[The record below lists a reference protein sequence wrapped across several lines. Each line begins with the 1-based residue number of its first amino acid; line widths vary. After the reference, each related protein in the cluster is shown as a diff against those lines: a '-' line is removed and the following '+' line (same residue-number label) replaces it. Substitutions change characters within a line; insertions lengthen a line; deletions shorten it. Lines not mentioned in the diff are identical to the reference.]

1 MKILFVND
9 YAVPQGGA
17 EIMVLGLRD
26 ELRARGHDARLFAS
40 NAGESR
46 NATLADYTC
55 RGTTSRFRTLLQSAN
70 PWAAIKLRRVLDVFQ
85 PDIVHVKMFLT
96 QLSPLILPML
106 KNVRSV
112 YHVVWYRPIC
122 PLGTKLLPDGSLCD
136 SPPGLVCYRGG
147 CLPLRDWFPLM
158 FQMKLWRRWRGVFDL
173 IVANSESVRLRLIAE
188 GIEPVKVIPNGVKP
202 REARSA
208 MSPDPTVAFAGRL
221 VREKGVGVLLRAFAK
236 VVQNIPTARLVICG
250 DGPERTSIERLAA
263 VLNLTGSVSMLGFR
277 PNEEVERLFRE
288 AWVVA
293 VPSIWEEPF
302 GHVVIEAMM
311 NGIAVVASGS
321 GGLGEIV
328 RDGQTGFLVQPGDSD
343 ALAAALLTLLCNS
356 SLALRLGSAAHDL
369 AMAEFSQAKMIDRF
383 LQSYQSLGSRNKI
396 RSQETAP
403 TLKRRP

>member
-1 MKILFVND
+1 M
-9 YAVPQGGA
+9 
-17 EIMVLGLRD
+17 
-26 ELRARGHDARLFAS
+26 
-40 NAGESR
+40 
-46 NATLADYTC
+46 
-55 RGTTSRFRTLLQSAN
+55 
-70 PWAAIKLRRVLDVFQ
+70 KLRRVLDVFQ
-85 PDIVHVKMFLT
+85 PDIIHVKMFLT

-122 PLGTKLLPDGSLCD
+122 PLGTKLLPDGSLCE
-136 SPPGLVCYRGG
+136 SPPGLVCYRSG

-188 GIEPVKVIPNGVKP
+188 GIEPVEVIPNGVQS
-202 REARSA
+202 REPRSA
-208 MSPDPTVAFAGRL
+208 MSPNPSVAFAGRL
-221 VREKGVGVLLRAFAK
+221 VREKGVGFLLHAFAK

-250 DGPERTSIERLAA
+250 DGPERISIERLTAE
-263 VLNLTGSVSMLGFR
+263 LNLTGSVSILGFR
-277 PNEEVERLFRE
+277 PNEEIERIFRE

-302 GHVVIEAMM
+302 GHVAIEAMM
-311 NGIAVVASGS
+311 NGVAVVASDS
-321 GGLGEIV
+321 GGLGEVV
-328 RDGQTGFLVQPGDSD
+328 RQGQTGFLVQPGDSD